1 MNKYQNIEIIDFED
15 IDTVEKM
22 HQTFKLKLK
31 FPDYYGNNFDA
42 LWDMFTSGFVPSN
55 LIFYISDKFSKNDRT
70 ASCKLANIR
79 VEFNKQSKFEIILND
94 YIKESKLSNLFAD
107 EPLQFGLRGDK
118 GLWKE
123 LENKFS
129 AYKWKDEQQIF
140 KELKTEIERIL
151 DSSIEENKML
161 YIKRFA
167 KGGMSSGKVSTS
179 YWLRIGIP
187 TLMARFRKIKKAD
200 NKR

>member
-1 MNKYQNIEIIDFED
+1 MNKYQHIEIIDFEN
-15 IDTVEKM
+15 IDSVGKM
-22 HQTFKLKLK
+22 HQTFKSKLK

-42 LWDMFTSGFVPSN
+42 LWDMLTSGFIPSN
-55 LIFYISDKFSKNDRT
+55 LIFYNSAKFSSYDKI
-70 ASCKLANIR
+70 ASSKLANIR
-79 VEFNKQSKFEIILND
+79 VEFNKQSKFEIIIND
-94 YIKESKLSNLFAD
+94 YIRESQLSNLFAD

-123 LENKFS
+123 LETKFLEHN
-129 AYKWKDEQQIF
+129 WKDESQIF
-140 KELKTEIERIL
+140 NELKTEVETIL
-151 DSSIEENKML
+151 DSSIEEEKMI

-167 KGGMSSGKVSTS
+167 KGGMSSGKVSTT